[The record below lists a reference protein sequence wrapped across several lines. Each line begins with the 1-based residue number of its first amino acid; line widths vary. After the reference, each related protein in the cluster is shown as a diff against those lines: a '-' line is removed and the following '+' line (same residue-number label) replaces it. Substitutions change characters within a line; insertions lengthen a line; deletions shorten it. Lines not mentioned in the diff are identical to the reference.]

1 MDYRGREMQGATS
14 SSESCAHMSI
24 VCSPIA
30 GGGYETML
38 ILVVEV
44 YEDD

>member
-1 MDYRGREMQGATS
+1 MDYRGREMQRATS

-24 VCSPIA
+24 VCIPIA
-30 GGGYETML
+30 GGYETML

-44 YEDD
+44 YDDD